1 MDFDDKPDEAS
12 FRADVRAFLEQH
24 AARKRETSARLSQGA
39 PDAEMVKRAREWQ
52 AIKADHGF
60 ASIQLPKRWGGR
72 EGKPIEQ
79 VIYNQEEAHFDVP
92 RGVFEVTLGMCI
104 PTLLSY
110 AGQAVLER
118 HVGPALRGKELWCQL
133 FSEPS
138 AGSDLAA
145 LRTRATR
152 DGEDWF
158 VSGQKIW
165 TSHANIAD
173 FGLLLVRTDTK
184 VPKHAGLT
192 AFFVDMRSPGI
203 EVRPIKRI
211 SGDHSFNEVFFDN
224 VRVPDT
230 QRLGAVGEGWSVALT
245 TLSHERLAIAET
257 SGPTFADI
265 FRLCSEARI
274 NGKLPVENQGVREKL
289 ADWYVQTEG
298 VRYTRYRVM
307 TALSRGQK
315 PGPEASIAKAVN
327 ATRLQEIVSLAL
339 DLMGPAAV
347 VSDPDQS
354 LYGGLFQDAYLYAPG
369 KRIAGGTDEILRNII
384 AERVLGLPGDLRADR
399 NMPFD
404 EIPMSSS
411 R

>member
-1 MDFDDKPDEAS
+1 
-12 FRADVRAFLEQH
+12 
-24 AARKRETSARLSQGA
+24 
-39 PDAEMVKRAREWQ
+39 
-52 AIKADHGF
+52 
-60 ASIQLPKRWGGR
+60 
-72 EGKPIEQ
+72 
-79 VIYNQEEAHFDVP
+79 
-92 RGVFEVTLGMCI
+92 VTLGMCI

-110 AGQAVLER
+110 AGPAVLER

-152 DGEDWF
+152 DGEDWL

-165 TSHANIAD
+165 TSHANISD
-173 FGLLLVRTDTK
+173 FGLLLARTDTK
-184 VPKHAGLT
+184 VSKHAGLT
-192 AFFVDMRSPGI
+192 AFFIDMRSPGI

-211 SGDHSFNEVFFDN
+211 SGDHNFNEVFFDN
-224 VRVPDT
+224 LRVPDA

-257 SGPTFADI
+257 SGPTFADV
-265 FRLCSEARI
+265 FTLCSKTRI
-274 NGKLPVENQGVREKL
+274 GGKLPVENQSVRDRL
-289 ADWYVQTEG
+289 ADWYVQAEG

-339 DLMGPAAV
+339 DMMGPAAV
-347 VSDPDQS
+347 VCDQDQS
-354 LYGGLFQDAYLYAPG
+354 LYGGLYQDAYLYAPG
-369 KRIAGGTDEILRNII
+369 KRIAGGTDEILKNII

-404 EIPMSSS
+404 EIPMSS

>member
-1 MDFDDKPDEAS
+1 MDFDDKPDEAQ
-12 FRADVRAFLEQH
+12 FRAEVRTFLERH
-24 AARKRETSARLSQGA
+24 ATRKRETSERLSQGA
-39 PDAEMVKRAREWQ
+39 PDANMVRRAREWQ
-52 AIKADHGF
+52 AVKAEHGF

-79 VIYNQEEAHFDVP
+79 VIYNQEEGHFDVP

-110 AGQAVLER
+110 AEQSVIER
-118 HVGPALRGKELWCQL
+118 YVSPALRGEEIWCQL

-138 AGSDLAA
+138 AGSDLGA

-152 DGEDWF
+152 DGDGWI

-165 TSHANIAD
+165 TSHANIAN

-184 VPKHAGLT
+184 AAKHAGLT
-192 AFFVDMRSPGI
+192 AFFVDMHSPGI

-224 VRVPDT
+224 VRVPDS

-257 SGPTFADI
+257 SGPTLADI
-265 FRLCSEARI
+265 FRLCSEVPIGQTRPI
-274 NGKLPVENQGVREKL
+274 ENEAVRAKL

-298 VRYTRYRVM
+298 VKYTRYRVM

-315 PGPEASIAKAVN
+315 PGPEASVAKAVN
-327 ATRLQEIVSLAL
+327 AKKLQEIASLAL
-339 DLMGPAAV
+339 DLMGPAAI
-347 VSDPDQS
+347 VSNPELARD
-354 LYGGLFQDAYLYAPG
+354 GGLFQDAYLYAPG

-384 AERVLGLPGDLRADR
+384 AERVLGLPGDLRVDR
-399 NMPFD
+399 NVPFD
-404 EIPMSSS
+404 EIPTAPP